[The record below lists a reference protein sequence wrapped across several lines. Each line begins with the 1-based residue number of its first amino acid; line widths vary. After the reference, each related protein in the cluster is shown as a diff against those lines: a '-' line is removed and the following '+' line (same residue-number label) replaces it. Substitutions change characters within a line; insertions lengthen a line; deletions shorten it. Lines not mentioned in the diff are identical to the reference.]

1 MEPCLRGS
9 RARSAAAEYAA
20 AAICLVIERA
30 VVKAASAAALAG
42 CLLVSCWIGEAGAQ
56 SQTTDR
62 AALVALYHATGGPN
76 WTNKANWLSGEP
88 IGEWYGV
95 TTDAAGRVTRLT
107 LVNNNLTGSLPVGL
121 GTLSSLESL
130 SLFRNQLSGLIPVEL
145 GYLSKL
151 QFLQLQENNLTG
163 PIPSELGGLQDL
175 RLLSLRSNQLTGSIP
190 SELGDLQELTG
201 LYLGLNRL
209 TGPIPTSLAYLSNLR
224 GLHLHGNSLSG
235 PIPREGNLPNLVR
248 LVLSDNNLSGPVPPE
263 LGELWTLEWLD
274 LAGNQL
280 VGPVPSSFA
289 DLSNLTELYLGRN
302 AVCLPREL
310 QDWHDSIGQTD
321 DLASCTAPA
330 PVGTN
335 RETLVALYNA
345 TGGVGWTNRAN
356 WLSGSPIGD
365 WYGVTTDA
373 AGRVTSLNLG
383 NNNLT
388 GSLPPGMGRLTALS
402 LLFLH
407 RNSGLTGPVPAEMAN
422 LARLSSFYSF
432 GTGLCLPVGLGSWH
446 DALTVKSP
454 MSSCAGETPITMSP
468 SFGTATVAD
477 RNWRQGEAIG
487 AVALPA
493 ATGGVGALT
502 YALTPALPAELR
514 FAPSTRVL
522 SGTPTAAFPRTV
534 FTLRATD
541 GEGNAATLTFGIA
554 VTSGPVVGGTDRDA
568 LVALYNATGGTGW
581 TNRANWLSG
590 EPIGDWYGVT
600 TDAAGRVTSLNLR
613 SNNLT
618 GSLPTEIGNLT
629 ALRFLYLY
637 GNSGLTGPV
646 PAEMANLTGLSSVYS
661 FGTGLCLPPGLG
673 SWHDGLTVKSPMSS
687 CTGTPPP
694 TAQGP
699 SFGTATV
706 ADRNWR
712 RGEAIGAVALPAAT
726 GGVGALTYRLTP
738 TLPSG
743 LRFAPSTRVLSGT
756 PTVAF
761 PRTVFTLRATDG
773 EGNAATLTFGIAV
786 TSGPVVGGT
795 DRDALVALYNAT
807 GGTGWTNRANWLSG
821 EPIGDWYGVT
831 TDAAGRV
838 TSLNLRSNNLTGS
851 LPTEIGNLTALRFL
865 YLYGNSGLTGPVP
878 AEMANLTGLSS
889 VYSFGTGLC
898 LPPGL
903 GSWHDALTVKS
914 PMSSCTGAPPPTAQG
929 PSFGTATVADRNW
942 RRGEAIGAVAL
953 PAATGGVGALTY
965 RLTPTLPS
973 GLRFAPSTR
982 VLSGTPT
989 AAFPRTV
996 FTLRATDGEGNAATL
1011 TFGIA
1016 VTSGPVVG
1024 GTDREAL
1031 VALYNAT
1038 GGTGWTNR
1046 ANWLS
1051 GEPIGDWYGVTTD
1064 AAGRVTS
1071 LNLRSNNLTGSLPT
1085 EIGNLTALRFL
1096 YLYGNSG
1103 LTGPVPA
1110 EMANLTGLS
1119 SVYSFGTGLC
1129 LPPGLGSWHDG
1140 LTVKSPMSSCT
1151 GTPPPTAQ
1159 GPSFGTATVADR
1171 NWRRGEAIG
1180 AVALP
1185 AATGGVGALTYRL
1198 TPTLPSG
1205 LRFAP
1210 STRVLSGTPTVAF
1223 PRTVFTLRATDGEGN
1238 AATLTFGIAVTSG
1251 PVVGGTDR
1259 DALVA
1264 LYNAT
1269 GGTGWTNR
1277 ANWLSGEPI
1286 GDWYGVTTDAAGR
1299 VTSLNLRSNNL
1310 TGSLPTEIGN
1320 LTALRFLYLYGNSGV
1335 TGPVPAEMA
1344 NLTGLS
1350 SVYSFGTGLCLPP
1363 GLGSWHD
1370 ALTVKSPM
1378 SSCTGAPPPTAQG
1391 PSFGTATVA
1400 DRNWRRGEAIGAA
1413 ALPAATGGVGALTYA
1428 LTPALP
1434 SGLRFAPSTR
1444 VLSGTPTV
1452 AFPRTVFTL
1461 RATDGEGNAAT
1472 LTFGIAVTS
1481 GPVVGG
1487 TDREALVALYNA
1499 AGGVGWTNRANWLS
1513 GAPIGDWYG
1522 VTTDAAGRVTSLNL
1536 GNNNLTGSLPPEMGS
1551 LTALSLLYLHRNS
1564 GLTGPVPAEMANL
1577 ARLSRFYSFGTGLC
1591 LPLGLGGWHDALTV
1605 TSPTS
1610 SCAGETPITMSP
1622 SFGTATVAGRCY
1634 TENVTRPVLTLPPA
1648 AGGNGALTYRLTP
1661 ALPAGLQFD
1670 PATRVLS
1677 GVLREQGWT
1686 TASSAFFYEAIDENG
1701 ESAELTFTITR
1712 VAGSPDRE
1720 ALVAFYNATGG
1731 PNWNYNNWLS
1741 HCQPIGQWDGVTTD
1755 ISDDRV
1761 TALEL
1766 EGDGL
1771 SGPLPPVIAELT
1783 SLERL
1788 DLSDNAL
1795 TGPLPQA
1802 LGSLAA
1808 LEDLD
1813 LARNE
1818 ITGSLVS
1825 SVGNL
1830 KNLKTLD
1837 VSNNRLSGPLPASLG
1852 NLGMAEALDFSS
1864 NRLSGSLP
1872 PALGN
1877 LTGLGT
1883 LDLSH
1888 NPLSGTLPPAMGGM
1902 AGLRGLYLAG
1912 TRLSGDIPEAWKS
1925 LRLGTFRTSGS
1936 MLCLPEDMV
1945 SWYLAI
1951 RQHDYLDFKDVSGG
1965 FVEYSPKESC
1975 TEELSFNEQTIGDQS
1990 YEVRADLSGNPIASL
2005 TLPEATGGAGMLTYE
2020 LAPALPVG
2028 LSFNGQTRVISGT
2041 PTQLHGAAVYSYT
2054 ARDEND
2060 ETAILTFT
2068 IAVTPAT
2075 VQPPVTAPGSSATD
2089 RRALVAFYHATGGP
2103 NWKNNSGWL
2112 SNQPLWAWY
2121 GVNIN
2126 PCPDDPFQC
2135 DADRIAAARVIGLGL
2150 VDNGLTGSIP
2160 PEIENL
2166 SELEALDLSENSL
2179 TGSIPPELGNLSKLL
2194 GLDLSANSL
2203 TGSIPPELGNLSELT
2218 WLRLARNRLT
2228 GSLPP
2233 ELGRLSRLTS
2243 LFLIGNRFTGTV
2255 PLEWIN
2261 LSSLT
2266 LLDIDP
2272 EICVPKA
2279 LESWN
2284 GRLSFFIRICGD
2296 ESVLPFA
2303 TGPSRSAERTA
2314 ITETLAAS
2322 ASALLSNVT
2331 DNAGAGMSE
2340 SGGTSVVIGGQNIP
2354 FAERITAVEE
2364 PGLGEAAW
2372 LAWREDGS
2380 GVRIRGQ
2387 EWDDL
2392 LRSSTFRVGIGADE
2406 TGDGARL
2413 TVWGRAS
2420 RSAFAGDAGQEAVKN
2435 GELSIGWMGMDARLG
2450 EYWRAGFATSRAEID
2465 AGYDP
2470 GEGSGTGRLRMTL
2483 TGMYP
2488 WLRFSPDGK
2497 TEAWALTGFGR
2508 GEIRIAPAN
2517 APGYETGEVS
2527 SWVASVG
2534 ARRSLVWTDGLDVAL
2549 LGDAGMARVETVD
2562 GRGIADGLS
2571 ADVWRA
2577 RLGAEA
2583 SWTAS
2588 LANGVRATSFLDVA
2602 TRLDGGQRTRHG
2614 FEASG
2619 GVRVSEPSLGLDIEA
2634 RGRTLQL
2641 RSERER
2647 DVWGASLTARLSP
2660 GGGGKGLS
2668 LSISPRWGTSP
2679 QEAGALLRDDVFRL
2693 ADKPLSASGERG
2705 SVDARAD
2712 YGLSVGAGTLT
2723 PFSELGLR
2731 GGDDRRLRIGVRF
2744 AAGSGQRGSVTFEVR
2759 GDRHE
2764 YGGRDPDHRIGLTGN
2779 LRF

>member
-1 MEPCLRGS
+1 MPRTIFTLRATDGEGN
-9 RARSAAAEYAA
+9 AATLTFR
-20 AAICLVIERA
+20 IA
-30 VVKAASAAALAG
+30 VTSGPVVG
-42 CLLVSCWIGEAGAQ
+42 G
-56 SQTTDR
+56 TDR
-62 AALVALYHATGGPN
+62 AALVALY
-76 WTNKANWLSGEP
+76 
-88 IGEWYGV
+88 
-95 TTDAAGRVTRLT
+95 
-107 LVNNNLTGSLPVGL
+107 
-121 GTLSSLESL
+121 
-130 SLFRNQLSGLIPVEL
+130 
-145 GYLSKL
+145 
-151 QFLQLQENNLTG
+151 
-163 PIPSELGGLQDL
+163 
-175 RLLSLRSNQLTGSIP
+175 
-190 SELGDLQELTG
+190 
-201 LYLGLNRL
+201 
-209 TGPIPTSLAYLSNLR
+209 
-224 GLHLHGNSLSG
+224 
-235 PIPREGNLPNLVR
+235 
-248 LVLSDNNLSGPVPPE
+248 
-263 LGELWTLEWLD
+263 
-274 LAGNQL
+274 
-280 VGPVPSSFA
+280 
-289 DLSNLTELYLGRN
+289 
-302 AVCLPREL
+302 
-310 QDWHDSIGQTD
+310 
-321 DLASCTAPA
+321 
-330 PVGTN
+330 
-335 RETLVALYNA
+335 NA
-345 TGGVGWTNRAN
+345 TGGAGWTNRAN
-356 WLSGSPIGD
+356 WLNGAPIGD

-373 AGRVTSLNLG
+373 AGRVTSLNLRS
-383 NNNLT
+383 NNLT
-388 GSLPPGMGRLTALS
+388 GSLPAEMGNLTALR
-402 LLFLH
+402 FLYLYG
-407 RNSGLTGPVPAEMAN
+407 NSGLTGPVPVAMAHLTG
-422 LARLSSFYSF
+422 LASFYSF

-454 MSSCAGETPITMSP
+454 MSSCTGAPPPTAQGP

-502 YALTPALPAELR
+502 YALTPALPA
-514 FAPSTRVL
+514 
-522 SGTPTAAFPRTV
+522 
-534 FTLRATD
+534 
-541 GEGNAATLTFGIA
+541 
-554 VTSGPVVGGTDRDA
+554 
-568 LVALYNATGGTGW
+568 
-581 TNRANWLSG
+581 
-590 EPIGDWYGVT
+590 
-600 TDAAGRVTSLNLR
+600 
-613 SNNLT
+613 
-618 GSLPTEIGNLT
+618 
-629 ALRFLYLY
+629 
-637 GNSGLTGPV
+637 
-646 PAEMANLTGLSSVYS
+646 
-661 FGTGLCLPPGLG
+661 
-673 SWHDGLTVKSPMSS
+673 
-687 CTGTPPP
+687 
-694 TAQGP
+694 
-699 SFGTATV
+699 
-706 ADRNWR
+706 
-712 RGEAIGAVALPAAT
+712 
-726 GGVGALTYRLTP
+726 
-738 TLPSG
+738 G

-773 EGNAATLTFGIAV
+773 EGNAATLTFGIV
-786 TSGPVVGGT
+786 
-795 DRDALVALYNAT
+795 
-807 GGTGWTNRANWLSG
+807 
-821 EPIGDWYGVT
+821 
-831 TDAAGRV
+831 
-838 TSLNLRSNNLTGS
+838 
-851 LPTEIGNLTALRFL
+851 
-865 YLYGNSGLTGPVP
+865 
-878 AEMANLTGLSS
+878 
-889 VYSFGTGLC
+889 
-898 LPPGL
+898 
-903 GSWHDALTVKS
+903 
-914 PMSSCTGAPPPTAQG
+914 
-929 PSFGTATVADRNW
+929 
-942 RRGEAIGAVAL
+942 
-953 PAATGGVGALTY
+953 
-965 RLTPTLPS
+965 
-973 GLRFAPSTR
+973 
-982 VLSGTPT
+982 
-989 AAFPRTV
+989 
-996 FTLRATDGEGNAATL
+996 
-1011 TFGIA
+1011 
-1016 VTSGPVVG
+1016 
-1024 GTDREAL
+1024 
-1031 VALYNAT
+1031 
-1038 GGTGWTNR
+1038 
-1046 ANWLS
+1046 
-1051 GEPIGDWYGVTTD
+1051 
-1064 AAGRVTS
+1064 
-1071 LNLRSNNLTGSLPT
+1071 
-1085 EIGNLTALRFL
+1085 
-1096 YLYGNSG
+1096 
-1103 LTGPVPA
+1103 
-1110 EMANLTGLS
+1110 
-1119 SVYSFGTGLC
+1119 
-1129 LPPGLGSWHDG
+1129 
-1140 LTVKSPMSSCT
+1140 
-1151 GTPPPTAQ
+1151 
-1159 GPSFGTATVADR
+1159 
-1171 NWRRGEAIG
+1171 
-1180 AVALP
+1180 
-1185 AATGGVGALTYRL
+1185 
-1198 TPTLPSG
+1198 
-1205 LRFAP
+1205 
-1210 STRVLSGTPTVAF
+1210 
-1223 PRTVFTLRATDGEGN
+1223 
-1238 AATLTFGIAVTSG
+1238 
-1251 PVVGGTDR
+1251 
-1259 DALVA
+1259 
-1264 LYNAT
+1264 
-1269 GGTGWTNR
+1269 
-1277 ANWLSGEPI
+1277 
-1286 GDWYGVTTDAAGR
+1286 
-1299 VTSLNLRSNNL
+1299 
-1310 TGSLPTEIGN
+1310 
-1320 LTALRFLYLYGNSGV
+1320 
-1335 TGPVPAEMA
+1335 
-1344 NLTGLS
+1344 
-1350 SVYSFGTGLCLPP
+1350 
-1363 GLGSWHD
+1363 
-1370 ALTVKSPM
+1370 
-1378 SSCTGAPPPTAQG
+1378 
-1391 PSFGTATVA
+1391 
-1400 DRNWRRGEAIGAA
+1400 
-1413 ALPAATGGVGALTYA
+1413 
-1428 LTPALP
+1428 
-1434 SGLRFAPSTR
+1434 
-1444 VLSGTPTV
+1444 
-1452 AFPRTVFTL
+1452 
-1461 RATDGEGNAAT
+1461 
-1472 LTFGIAVTS
+1472 VTS

-1536 GNNNLTGSLPPEMGS
+1536 RSNNLTGSLPAEMGNLTALRSLYLYGNSGLTGPLPAGMADLTGVSSFYSFGTGLCLPPGLGSWHDGLTVKSPMSSCTGAPPPTVQGPSFGTATVADRNWRQGEAIGAVALPAATGGVGALTYALTPALPAGLRFAPSTRVLSGTPTVAFPRTVFTLRATDGEGNAATLTFRIAVTSGPVVDGTDREALVALYNAAGGAGWTNRANWLSGAPIGDWYGVTTDAMGRVTSLNLRSNNLTGSLPAEMGSLTALRFLYLYGNSGLTGPLPAGIADLTGLSSFYSFGTGLCLPVGLGSWHDALTVKSPMSSCTGAPPPTAQGPSFGTATVADRNWRQGEAIGAVALPAATGGVGALTYALTPALPAGLRFDPSTRALSGTPTVAFPRTVFTLRATDGEGNAATLTFGIAVTSGPVVGGTDRAALVALYNATGGTGWTNRANWLNGAPIGDWYGVTTDAAGRVTSLNLRSNNLTGSLPAEMGNLTALRFLYLYGNSGLTGPLPTGMANLTGVSSFYSFGTGLCLPPGLGSWHDALTVKSPMSSCTGAPPPTAQGPSFGTATVADRNWRQGEAIGAVALPAATGGVGALTYALTPALPSGLRFAPSTRVLSGTPTAALPRTVFTLRATDGEGNAATLTFGIAVTSGPVVGGTDREALVALYNATGGAGWTNRANWLSGAPIGDWYGVTTDAAGRVTSLNLGNNNLTGSLPSGIGN
-1551 LTALSLLYLHRNS
+1551 LTALRFLYLYGNS

-1577 ARLSRFYSFGTGLC
+1577 TGLESFYSFGTGLC

-1605 TSPTS
+1605 KSPMS

-1622 SFGTATVAGRCY
+1622 SFGTATVAERCY
-1634 TENVTRPVLTLPPA
+1634 TENVSRPVLTLPA
-1648 AGGNGALTYRLTP
+1648 ATGGVGALTYRLTP
-1661 ALPAGLQFD
+1661 TLPAGLQFD

-1686 TASSAFFYEAIDENG
+1686 VASSAFFYEAIDENG

-1731 PNWNYNNWLS
+1731 PSWNYNNWLS

-1771 SGPLPPVIAELT
+1771 SGALPPVIAELT

-1830 KNLKTLD
+1830 ENLKTLD

-1877 LTGLGT
+1877 LIGLGT

-1951 RQHDYLDFKDVSGG
+1951 RQHDYLDFKEVSGG

-1990 YEVRADLSGNPIASL
+1990 YQQGAAIPNL

-2028 LSFNGQTRVISGT
+2028 LRFNPQTRVISGT

-2054 ARDEND
+2054 ARDENGG
-2060 ETAILTFT
+2060 TATLTYT
-2068 IAVTPAT
+2068 IAVTAAT
-2075 VQPPVTAPGSSATD
+2075 VQPPGTAPGSSATD
-2089 RRALVAFYHATGGP
+2089 RKALVAFYHATGGP

-2112 SNQPLWAWY
+2112 SDQPLWAWY
-2121 GVNIN
+2121 GVDIN
-2126 PCPDDPFQC
+2126 PCPDVFEC
-2135 DADRIAAARVIGLGL
+2135 DAERIAAARVIGLGL

-2160 PEIENL
+2160 PETGNL
-2166 SELEALDLSENSL
+2166 SELEDLDLSENSL
-2179 TGSIPPELGNLSKLL
+2179 TGSIPPELGNLSELYS
-2194 GLDLSANSL
+2194 LDLSENSL
-2203 TGSIPPELGNLSELT
+2203 TGSIPPELGNLSELV
-2218 WLRLARNRLT
+2218 WLSLDMNSLS

-2233 ELGRLSRLTS
+2233 ALGRLSS
-2243 LFLIGNRFTGTV
+2243 LNSLSLSGNQISGTV

-2261 LSSLT
+2261 LLR
-2266 LLDIDP
+2266 LKYFWIEPGDV
-2272 EICVPKA
+2272 CVPQA
-2279 LESWN
+2279 LESWIAN
-2284 GRLSFFIRICGD
+2284 ISKRLFSLRICGTGSD
-2296 ESVLPFA
+2296 ILPFA

-2331 DNAGAGMSE
+2331 DNVGAGMSE
-2340 SGGTSVVIGGQNIP
+2340 SGGTSVAIGGQNIP
-2354 FAERITAVEE
+2354 FGERITAVEE

-2372 LAWREDGS
+2372 AAWREDAS
-2380 GVRIRGQ
+2380 GVRIWGQ

-2392 LRSSTFRVGIGADE
+2392 LRSSTFRIGIGADE

-2420 RSAFAGDAGQEAVKN
+2420 RTAFAGDAGQEAVKN
-2435 GELSIGWMGMDARLG
+2435 GELNIGWMGMDARLG
-2450 EYWRAGFATSRAEID
+2450 EYWRAGFATSRAQID

-2470 GEGSGTGRLRMTL
+2470 GDGSGTGRLRMTL

-2549 LGDAGMARVETVD
+2549 IGDAGMARVETVD

-2588 LANGVRATSFLDVA
+2588 LANGVRATPFLDVA

-2641 RSERER
+2641 RSETER

-2660 GGGGKGLS
+2660 GRGGKGLS

-2679 QEAGALLRDDVFRL
+2679 QEAGALRRDDVFRL
-2693 ADKPLSASGERG
+2693 ADKPLPASGERV